1 MGKATGF
8 LELDRKDR
16 SYLPPEDRVQN
27 FREFVVPL
35 DDKDLHEQAS
45 RCMDCGVP
53 YCHNGCPVNNQIPDW
68 NDLVFTSDWQA
79 ALSNLHS
86 TNNFPEFTGRIC
98 PAPCEASCT
107 LNIDD
112 NPVTH
117 QVHRVRNCRPRM
129 GKWLDRSRYQHPQNR
144 KINWRCRRRPCRYG
158 SRTTT
163 GTRRS

>member
-68 NDLVFTSDWQA
+68 NDLV
-79 ALSNLHS
+79 
-86 TNNFPEFTGRIC
+86 
-98 PAPCEASCT
+98 
-107 LNIDD
+107 
-112 NPVTH
+112 
-117 QVHRVRNCRPRM
+117 
-129 GKWLDRSRYQHPQNR
+129 
-144 KINWRCRRRPCRYG
+144 
-158 SRTTT
+158 
-163 GTRRS
+163 